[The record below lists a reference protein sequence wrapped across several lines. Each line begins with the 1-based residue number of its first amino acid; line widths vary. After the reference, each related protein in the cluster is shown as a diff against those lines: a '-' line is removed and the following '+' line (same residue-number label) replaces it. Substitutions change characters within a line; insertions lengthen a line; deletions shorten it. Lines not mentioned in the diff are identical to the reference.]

1 MQMTSGFSA
10 LVQFIKSTL
19 MAWWYAWCR
28 IWCSVLIKC
37 GWGKCN
43 SANGSRPENAPSPP
57 TKTIAQTT
65 EKKKRGNVA
74 CICLLIRACEFKPV
88 CPANRN
94 KNSCRIWSSAPYI
107 PVLEQ
112 MFVLSFFCL
121 QEDVNVCSQTAT
133 SILWHVIS
141 HNLSISSYP
150 RNLDQNLQNSNAKQL
165 GSWGYPTSEVACGNT
180 WQGSQW

>member
-1 MQMTSGFSA
+1 MVSSPNQMWLGQ
-10 LVQFIKSTL
+10 VQQYKWLKTRECTKSPHQDNFTD
-19 MAWWYAWCR
+19 YR
-28 IWCSVLIKC
+28 
-37 GWGKCN
+37 
-43 SANGSRPENAPSPP
+43 
-57 TKTIAQTT
+57 
-65 EKKKRGNVA
+65 KKKLRGNVA
-74 CICLLIRACEFKPV
+74 CIHLLIRACEFKPV

-121 QEDVNVCSQTAT
+121 QEDVDMCSQTAT

-141 HNLSISSYP
+141 HNLSISSSYP